1 MKRILILLVV
11 FPSVLFTLVLLLP
24 FFAKTRGGPKD
35 AAIHYAR
42 HDVSVLASAFKI
54 RNENNPTNDTIH
66 ISTNELYFSCGFAFA
81 TGLTTNL
88 FFNPINSQG
97 ELLDVWHTPY
107 QIKIVAQT
115 NFIVR
120 SAGPDQKFGDKDD
133 IIFNSASNGFVKP

>member
-1 MKRILILLVV
+1 MKRIAILLVV
-11 FPSVLFTLVLLLP
+11 FPSVLFALALLLP

-35 AAIHYAR
+35 AAMHYAR
-42 HDVSVLASAFKI
+42 HDVSVLASAFEI

-66 ISTNELYFSCGFAFA
+66 ITSNELYFSCGFAFA

-88 FFNPINSQG
+88 FFKPINSKG
-97 ELLDVWHTPY
+97 ELLDVWNTPY
-107 QIKIVAQT
+107 QVKIEAQP

-120 SAGPDQKFGDKDD
+120 SAGPNKNFGDADD